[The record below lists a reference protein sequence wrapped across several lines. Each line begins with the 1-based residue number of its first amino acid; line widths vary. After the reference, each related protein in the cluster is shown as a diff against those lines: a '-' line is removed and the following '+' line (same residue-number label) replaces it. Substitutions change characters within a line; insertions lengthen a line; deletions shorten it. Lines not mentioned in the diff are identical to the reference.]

1 MMTNDTS
8 VLKWSGPGFV
18 SKRAELEVA
27 YTGENVSFVPSTI
40 YWQRQILIEALEGF
54 LKNFGGFRV

>member
-1 MMTNDTS
+1 MSTPSFET
-8 VLKWSGPGFV
+8 LHWHGPGFV

-27 YTGENVSFVPSTI
+27 YTGVDVSFVPSTI

-54 LKNFGGFRV
+54 LKNFGGFRA